1 MHASVHAYQASS
13 PAGLQVFVLHACDW
27 CCGAGAQVRPPMSEK
42 EAAGWVEGENVC
54 LNSITRCAR
63 ALIRQPP
70 VPSGTYNFAIPPLP
84 QPIDEATV
92 ASRKDQV
99 VLLSLPPRRRRR
111 WQAGCTPPS
120 PLGDAHLRSSPPPR
134 MRAHFNPSASR
145 ARTSFSR
152 QNHLRPC
159 VAARRTKTS
168 GASGHQVPP
177 CAPHQAPANAAR
189 LRRGV
194 GLYRRAHRAVGA
206 PASAAT
212 RGLEG
217 TEGRERITSRRDPP
231 AELDADSPPRVA
243 GEATG
248 ESAGGGRAQVA
259 W

>member
-99 VLLSLPPRRRRR
+99 VLLSQPPRRRRR

-134 MRAHFNPSASR
+134 MRAHCQPRAHKFLPPKPPPPVRRRSPHQDQRRVWPPSATVRSTSSTCKRSEIAEGRR
-145 ARTSFSR
+145 A
-152 QNHLRPC
+152 LP
-159 VAARRTKTS
+159 AR
-168 GASGHQVPP
+168 ASGSRGTGFSS
-177 CAPHQAPANAAR
+177 NAR
-189 LRRGV
+189 
-194 GLYRRAHRAVGA
+194 
-206 PASAAT
+206 S
-212 RGLEG
+212 
-217 TEGRERITSRRDPP
+217 
-231 AELDADSPPRVA
+231 
-243 GEATG
+243 
-248 ESAGGGRAQVA
+248 
-259 W
+259 